1 MPDQDPPEINILVRI
16 RERLMTQH
24 QYSEEQ
30 AEARLMA
37 TLQTLLEEPD
47 PQPGALPPPRAP
59 PTPPLGD
66 IQRPPKKKATYV
78 DFDQDATIASQIPHY
93 PSEYAV
99 EKIQDI
105 EYVELWYFTTEGCRE
120 ASKTTPTVADEAFGM
135 KGFPGQNYVYT

>member
-47 PQPGALPPPRAP
+47 PQPGPLPPPRAP

-66 IQRPPKKKATYV
+66 VQRPPKKKATYV
-78 DFDQDATIASQIPHY
+78 DFDQDATIVSQIPHY
-93 PSEYAV
+93 PSEYTV
-99 EKIQDI
+99 EKIQYI
-105 EYVELWYFTTEGCRE
+105 EYVELWYFTTEGCKE
-120 ASKTTPTVADEAFGM
+120 AQLSL
-135 KGFPGQNYVYT
+135 